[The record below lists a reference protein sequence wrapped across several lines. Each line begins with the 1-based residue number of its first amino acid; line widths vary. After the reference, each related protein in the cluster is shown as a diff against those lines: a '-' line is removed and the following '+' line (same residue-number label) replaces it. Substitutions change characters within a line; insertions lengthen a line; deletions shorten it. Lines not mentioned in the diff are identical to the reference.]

1 MLFQICIMTQVKNP
15 QVEGDSCPSEGHCAL
30 LLGLASRKADLCQ
43 REFLQAGPF
52 EEPAHFALSS
62 AWSTVFTLPL
72 VAGDGS
78 GRYLTTRGS
87 VGRAALSWRGRFQA
101 LPWPAVSRSPGSR
114 ACSVL
119 CTLELFLEGHC
130 HDCDLMS

>member
-15 QVEGDSCPSEGHCAL
+15 QVEGDSCPGEGHWAL
-30 LLGLASRKADLCQ
+30 QLGLASRKADLCQ

-52 EEPAHFALSS
+52 EEPAHFAPSS
-62 AWSTVFTLPL
+62 AWSTVFTSPL

-87 VGRAALSWRGRFQA
+87 VGRAALSWRGRFRRCTGRQCPTLRA
-101 LPWPAVSRSPGSR
+101 AGPAQCCVPWSYSSKATVMT
-114 ACSVL
+114 V
-119 CTLELFLEGHC
+119 T
-130 HDCDLMS
+130 